1 MYSDVHSPTITN
13 LKFKL
18 AAGNVQSTSNNIN
31 DILADN
37 RAKKWDASK
46 HTAFNNNIDKE
57 KLNGLY
63 NEIVNTLIIDD
74 IDKDKVNSFVS
85 ELCNLLIDSAKITF
99 GIHKYKTRPNT
110 RNKK

>member
-18 AAGNVQSTSNNIN
+18 ASGNDQSTSNSN
-31 DILADN
+31 DILVDN

-46 HTAFNNNIDKE
+46 YTAFNNNIDKE

-63 NEIVNTLIIDD
+63 NELVNTFIDD
-74 IDKDKVNSFVS
+74 IDKDKLNSFVS
-85 ELCNLLIDSAKITF
+85 ELSTNCIIF
-99 GIHKYKTRPNT
+99 
-110 RNKK
+110 